1 LAHDDRES
9 SLHVPVLL
17 EEVLRL
23 LDPKPG
29 AIVVDATVGA
39 GGHAAELLRRVRPG
53 GVLFGLDRDR
63 EILPFARRRLRAVG
77 GEFHLARAVFSELPT
92 ILQRWGARKQLDIA
106 LFDLGFSSLQVDSA
120 RRGFSFER
128 DAPLD
133 LRMGKGAEESARELL
148 ARVSEEELERILRV
162 NADERYARR
171 IAAVVV
177 RERRRRP
184 ILRTRH
190 LVELIERAV
199 PRRPARI
206 HPATKTFQALRIEV
220 NREKEEL
227 EAGVTAAAS
236 ELRTGGRLGV
246 ISFHSLEDRF
256 VKRFFRDGVRRGELS
271 DVSGGAVR
279 PSEGEVRRNRR
290 ARSARLRVV
299 AKREES
305 TCEPS

>member
-1 LAHDDRES
+1 
-9 SLHVPVLL
+9 
-17 EEVLRL
+17 
-23 LDPKPG
+23 
-29 AIVVDATVGA
+29 
-39 GGHAAELLRRVRPG
+39 
-53 GVLFGLDRDR
+53 
-63 EILPFARRRLRAVG
+63 
-77 GEFHLARAVFSELPT
+77 
-92 ILQRWGARKQLDIA
+92 
-106 LFDLGFSSLQVDSA
+106 
-120 RRGFSFER
+120 
-128 DAPLD
+128 
-133 LRMGKGAEESARELL
+133 
-148 ARVSEEELERILRV
+148 
-162 NADERYARR
+162 
-171 IAAVVV
+171 
-177 RERRRRP
+177 
-184 ILRTRH
+184 
-190 LVELIERAV
+190 VELIERAV